1 MMAKALIDADFND
14 NPGVPVLKKLK
25 VVPLYVFYTYYSC
38 CGWAIALSIFKLS
51 ALCPMILYLFI
62 LLAMVCFRNL
72 EERKQKRI
80 HWCAILSRNAILV
93 TMMLTLIVLI
103 NFFPNSK
110 TFDLEFDSLWN
121 SPFELSNVAVP
132 LQISNMT
139 IVKNGWANYIIASVI
154 VSGIISYVL
163 IYFQKAKPKV

>member
-14 NPGVPVLKKLK
+14 NPGAPALKKLK

-80 HWCAILSRNAILV
+80 DCLKKEDQRRRRLH
-93 TMMLTLIVLI
+93 
-103 NFFPNSK
+103 
-110 TFDLEFDSLWN
+110 
-121 SPFELSNVAVP
+121 
-132 LQISNMT
+132 
-139 IVKNGWANYIIASVI
+139 NYI
-154 VSGIISYVL
+154 
-163 IYFQKAKPKV
+163 